1 MHVMQVS
8 VGPRTVILFL
18 CIQFQLHQDKQDY
31 DAILKSTNNLR
42 SFIID
47 PTMKHVLLL
56 ILALCFSLLWS
67 GLSRNVSA
75 IRPPTVH
82 IGALF
87 SHNSTIGRVVRVAID
102 AAVSDVNADPSVL
115 QGTKLVVEMQDS
127 NSNSFSGIVQVIPHT
142 ALQFMETDIVAIV
155 GLQSSIIAHVI
166 SHVIVIFVEDD
177 YGRNGITSLGD
188 KLSEKRYQIS
198 YKAALQPGAT
208 RDDIMDLLVKV
219 ALMASRIIVVHV
231 NPSIGIEVFVTARYL
246 GMVSN
251 GYVWIATDWL
261 SSFLDSSTPLDKAIL
276 DTMQGVLVLRQH
288 TVDSKLKNT
297 LISRWSQL
305 TKKGTTENFHL
316 NSYGLYAYDTVWLVS
331 HALDAFFN
339 DGGSISFSN
348 FSNLH
353 DAEGGNLHLEAMSVF
368 DGGQILLNNI
378 HNVNFDGVTGKVQ
391 FDSEANL
398 IRPAY
403 DILKILGTGWRTIGY
418 WTNYSGLSIMSPEE
432 LYMNRA
438 NSSSAN
444 QQLYNVIWPGEVIT
458 KPRGWV
464 FPNNGKELRIVVPKR
479 VSYREFVSIEPDSD
493 GVKGYCIDVF
503 TAAIDLLPYP
513 VPYKFIPFGNG
524 HENPNYAMLA
534 EMVASGDF
542 DAAIGDIAIVTIEQ
556 RLLILHNHISNRGLS
571 YWLLEKLNSDAW
583 AFLQPFTVEMWCVIG
598 LSLLIIGIAVWILEH
613 RINDEFRGPPKKQ
626 LVTVFSFS
634 FSTLFFTHRENTMS
648 TLGRVVLLIWL
659 FLVLV
664 LQSSYTASLTS
675 ILTVQQ
681 LSSPVKCID
690 SLIAGNEPIG
700 FQVGS
705 FAENYLV
712 EVLGISRSRLKA
724 LGTPNDY
731 VRALELGP
739 KNGGVAAVVDERP
752 YIELFLS
759 IQCKFSTVGSEFT
772 RNGWGFTF
780 PRDSPLAVDLS
791 TNILTL
797 SENGD
802 HQRIHNKWLTGRGL
816 CSSQTSELESDR
828 LQFNSFWGLFLICG
842 MACAV
847 ALFIYFAIMVHQY
860 IRHYPLEESDSSCHG
875 SSKSGCSL
883 QRFFS
888 FIDEKDEDVKSRKML
903 QAGNSSL
910 DSERHNIFS
919 SNKSSF
925 GTHLLLHYNTGN
937 ELLIDNT
944 TLLLMLLQPS
954 YLGQL
959 KLESTLSPELLRTL
973 TSSRLQF

>member
-1 MHVMQVS
+1 
-8 VGPRTVILFL
+8 
-18 CIQFQLHQDKQDY
+18 
-31 DAILKSTNNLR
+31 
-42 SFIID
+42 
-47 PTMKHVLLL
+47 MKHVLLL

-127 NSNSFSGIVQVIPHT
+127 NSNSFSGIVQGT
-142 ALQFMETDIVAIV
+142 TTL
-155 GLQSSIIAHVI
+155 
-166 SHVIVIFVEDD
+166 
-177 YGRNGITSLGD
+177 
-188 KLSEKRYQIS
+188 KKRYQIS

-208 RDDIMDLLVKV
+208 RDGIMDLLVKV

-316 NSYGLYAYDTVWLVS
+316 NSY
-331 HALDAFFN
+331 
-339 DGGSISFSN
+339 
-348 FSNLH
+348 
-353 DAEGGNLHLEAMSVF
+353 
-368 DGGQILLNNI
+368 
-378 HNVNFDGVTGKVQ
+378 
-391 FDSEANL
+391 
-398 IRPAY
+398 
-403 DILKILGTGWRTIGY
+403 
-418 WTNYSGLSIMSPEE
+418 
-432 LYMNRA
+432 
-438 NSSSAN
+438 
-444 QQLYNVIWPGEVIT
+444 
-458 KPRGWV
+458 
-464 FPNNGKELRIVVPKR
+464 
-479 VSYREFVSIEPDSD
+479 DSD

-534 EMVASGDF
+534 EMVASGVGSASQHCF
-542 DAAIGDIAIVTIEQ
+542 
-556 RLLILHNHISNRGLS
+556 S
-571 YWLLEKLNSDAW
+571 
-583 AFLQPFTVEMWCVIG
+583 P
-598 LSLLIIGIAVWILEH
+598 IINV
-613 RINDEFRGPPKKQ
+613 
-626 LVTVFSFS
+626 
-634 FSTLFFTHRENTMS
+634 LFFFTGENTMS

-739 KNGGVAAVVDERP
+739 KKGGVAAVVDEHP

-759 IQCKFSTVGSEFT
+759 IQCKFSIVGSEFT
-772 RNGWGFTF
+772 RNGWGFV
-780 PRDSPLAVDLS
+780 S
-791 TNILTL
+791 
-797 SENGD
+797 
-802 HQRIHNKWLTGRGL
+802 
-816 CSSQTSELESDR
+816 
-828 LQFNSFWGLFLICG
+828 
-842 MACAV
+842 
-847 ALFIYFAIMVHQY
+847 
-860 IRHYPLEESDSSCHG
+860 
-875 SSKSGCSL
+875 
-883 QRFFS
+883 
-888 FIDEKDEDVKSRKML
+888 
-903 QAGNSSL
+903 
-910 DSERHNIFS
+910 IFTCQVS
-919 SNKSSF
+919 
-925 GTHLLLHYNTGN
+925 
-937 ELLIDNT
+937 
-944 TLLLMLLQPS
+944 
-954 YLGQL
+954 
-959 KLESTLSPELLRTL
+959 
-973 TSSRLQF
+973 